1 MSEKEQFEQN
11 KVLLWGEKQ
20 ASSKLLKQYGVGNK
34 NPLSKARVGKAKP
47 DKEEREEKKEEFDPK
62 GEYYEDDLPFLY
74 KEYERL
80 SNIAQTTWAD
90 EDLELEEKISDLID
104 QLEHLKKIRGGKL
117 NYEDDEEEE
126 ATPDDE
132 DDLYGSGFKSRQAS
146 LEPSGLGFKAGS
158 PEAKAHAE
166 KMRKAREAAGKQSR
180 QAPLYPGGQVKTKQE
195 SKARVVKGSEEA
207 KALGKRLAE
216 AKKAKYAKEK
226 EEEEEK
232 KTKEKQSKLKPWY
245 YIGDMPERYREATE
259 DEAIK
264 AGKVSEYGKYTV
276 DETKYYYYKKYKVLL
291 SEDISDIELRFSLL
305 GAKKKIMKAL
315 QEIEILENKL
325 ENEKYEDRWDEFKED
340 LKEEK
345 EKRKNVQAAWNWL
358 YKLWCKRNNKQ
369 YERQNFKLPK
379 KEVIKTESSKFDKFD
394 FKPQRDERI
403 DPRTGNPIWYDEEL
417 EKEENKKA
425 ELYYT
430 FENSEQN
437 IEIPKKYFDND
448 KKLISKYAFKILA
461 KGFILDPIYYTET
474 DRKKIFFHKTET
486 TGGTIVKR
494 KPDLNYND
502 IVQSVVFDRHF
513 YNKETAK
520 KWLKENNYHFD
531 SIDINK
537 SQIRARQYNPEDLR
551 NRHYITKSLKDG
563 KILLIISMRNPGEK
577 SLPIKGG
584 RIPKDIQ
591 ERIFNEEKARELYH
605 KLKGEYSDI
614 QSIQKK
620 ATKQRVKKGSK
631 EAKEWAEKMRLAR
644 LAKKK

>member
-1 MSEKEQFEQN
+1 MSEERKQFEEN

-20 ASSKLLKQYGVGNK
+20 ANKKLLNEFSVGNK
-34 NPLSKARVGKAKP
+34 NPLSKAKVGKPKAEK
-47 DKEEREEKKEEFDPK
+47 KEEEKEEFDPK

-80 SNIAQTTWAD
+80 SNIAQTTWDD

-104 QLEHLKKIRGGKL
+104 QLEHLKKIRGSGIQ
-117 NYEDDEEEE
+117 ESDEESEE
-126 ATPDDE
+126 E
-132 DDLYGSGFKSRQAS
+132 IEG
-146 LEPSGLGFKAGS
+146 EGFKAGS

-166 KMRKAREAAGKQSR
+166 KMRKIIEEK
-180 QAPLYPGGQVKTKQE
+180 GQVKREPKEKQE

-216 AKKAKYAKEK
+216 AKKAKNAPIKEA
-226 EEEEEK
+226 EEEK

-264 AGKVSEYGKYTV
+264 AGKVSEYGKYVV

-291 SEDISDIELRFSLL
+291 SEDISDIELRFGLL
-305 GAKKKIMKAL
+305 GSKKKIMRSL
-315 QEIEILENKL
+315 EDIEILSNKL
-325 ENEKYEDRWDEFKED
+325 ENEKYEDRWDEFEED

-345 EKRKNVQAAWNWL
+345 DKRKHLQAAWNWL
-358 YKLWCKRNNKQ
+358 YKLWCKRNNKV
-369 YERQNFKLPK
+369 YERQTFKLPK
-379 KEVIKTESSKFDKFD
+379 KEALKVESSKFDKFD

-403 DPRTGNPIWYDEEL
+403 DPRTGNPVWLDEEL
-417 EKEENKKA
+417 EKKEKEKK
-425 ELYYT
+425 ELNYT

-448 KKLISKYAFKILA
+448 KKLISKYALKILA
-461 KGFILDPIYYTET
+461 KGFILDPIYYSEN
-474 DRKKIFFHKTET
+474 DRKKIFFQQSEIS
-486 TGGTIVKR
+486 GGTIVKR
-494 KPDLNYND
+494 KPDLKYND

-513 YNKETAK
+513 YNKEQAK
-520 KWLKENNYHFD
+520 KWLKDNNYHFD
-531 SIDINK
+531 SLDINK

-577 SLPIKGG
+577 SLPINGGYLNGQAVQRPQGG

-614 QSIQKK
+614 QTIQKK
-620 ATKQRVKKGSK
+620 ATKARVKKGSK
-631 EAKEWAEKMRLAR
+631 EAKEWAEKMRQAR
-644 LAKKK
+644 LAKKR